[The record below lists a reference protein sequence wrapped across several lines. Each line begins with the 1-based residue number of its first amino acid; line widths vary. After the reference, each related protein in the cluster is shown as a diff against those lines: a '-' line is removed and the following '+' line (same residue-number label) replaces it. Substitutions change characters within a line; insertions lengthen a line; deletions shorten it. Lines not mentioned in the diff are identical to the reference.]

1 MKKFILITVFLLFY
15 HSGFTQYIVND
26 ENKINQLKSI
36 EYMQWKLTPKWYY
49 YSWYTEDVLG
59 VPILLPGLGIH
70 DKGILGVGGGSII
83 SDFKEYYDQM
93 GMTPE
98 SAGSM
103 LGIGVGEGDNYV
115 NKYNN
120 NIKQYTPAIAAV
132 MYNKAQA
139 EEQENDTKTVYNQEF
154 AKNADKEVDY
164 AYTLS
169 ASRRNE
175 LKTEFLYHYHK
186 YASDNSIFSDG
197 AKNCKTLLFE
207 YERIL
212 SNVKIIN
219 ESHMSN
225 AKKREAYVESEQE
238 LVELVALANRLAN
251 LNNVLKL
258 SSNE

>member
-1 MKKFILITVFLLFY
+1 MKKILFVALLSCFY
-15 HSGFTQYIVND
+15 FSASAQWMVRDKNM
-26 ENKINQLKSI
+26 NNQLKSI
-36 EYMQWKLTPKWYY
+36 EFMQWKFTPDWYY
-49 YSWYTEDVLG
+49 YSWYYKRVLG
-59 VPILLPGLGIH
+59 IKIKLPGLGLH
-70 DKGILGVGGGSII
+70 DKGAGG
-83 SDFKEYYDQM
+83 
-93 GMTPE
+93 T
-98 SAGSM
+98 
-103 LGIGVGEGDNYV
+103 GIGGDNYV

-120 NIKQYTPAIAAV
+120 NIKQYTPAIASV
-132 MYNKAQA
+132 VYQRTEA
-139 EEQENDTKTVYNQEF
+139 EKQEADTKEVYNQEL
-154 AKNADKEVDY
+154 AKFADKEIDY

-169 ASRRNE
+169 ASRRNA
-175 LKTEFLYHYHK
+175 LKTEFLYYYNK
-186 YASDNSIFSDG
+186 YSKENSFMPDG
-197 AKNCKTLLFE
+197 QKNCKTLLFE